1 MKTTRL
7 PLLLV
12 AAAAC
17 SERPPQLRSELNVGA
32 APLSYRESAE
42 PVLVRNIV
50 GGEPHF
56 RADTLAWADS
66 TLRGDTTFLSRG
78 RAISTTAV
86 VTDSLW
92 IRVAAPVLSSGIPF
106 GLMAGWKG
114 TDIAPGT
121 EILTMTYASETPAT
135 LLARIASAR
144 SRGIKMVTVMTGGAR
159 AGYLTSGVFDRAKWQ
174 VRMNGF
180 NTPAIR
186 AAVAQ
191 AVSEGILIGNS
202 VMDEPFNAGGPGN
215 EANSWGPA
223 GTMTKARVDSLC
235 GYAKA
240 IFPTL
245 PQGVFQDY
253 GVADDSSYRVC
264 DFIVSQYRI
273 TKGPLTDYRDG
284 ALALCRRDRHA
295 CAFAIN
301 ILDGG
306 IPAKR
311 SPGQTGYAAGDCPLT
326 TTGGRGTYFPNCRM
340 TAQQVREAGRILGIA
355 GCFLTGFRYDSA
367 FMANPSNQQAFQDVV
382 SELAT
387 RPETACIRT

>member
-1 MKTTRL
+1 MKKTGL
-7 PLLLV
+7 SLLLV
-12 AAAAC
+12 AVAAC
-17 SERPPQLRSELNVGA
+17 SERPPQLRSELDVGA
-32 APLSYRESAE
+32 APITYRESAE
-42 PVLVRNIV
+42 PVLVRNV
-50 GGEPHF
+50 GGEPHS
-56 RADTLAWADS
+56 RADTLLWADS
-66 TLRGDTTFLSRG
+66 MSRGDTIFLSRG

-86 VTDSLW
+86 LTDSLW
-92 IRVAAPVLSSGIPF
+92 IRVAPPVLASGIPF

-114 TDIAPGT
+114 TDLAPGT
-121 EILTMTYASETPAT
+121 EILTMTYGSETPAT
-135 LLARIASAR
+135 LVARLATAR
-144 SRGIKMVTVMTGGAR
+144 SRRVKMVTVMTGGAR
-159 AGYLTSGVFDRAKWQ
+159 ANYLTNGVFDLAKWKA
-174 VRMNGF
+174 RMNGF
-180 NTPAIR
+180 DTPAIR

-202 VMDEPFNAGGPGN
+202 VMDEPFNDGGPGN

-235 GYAKA
+235 GYARA

-253 GVADDSSYRVC
+253 RVAGDSSYRVC
-264 DFIVSQYRI
+264 DFMVSQYR
-273 TKGPLTDYRDG
+273 TSKGPLADYRDG

-301 ILDGG
+301 VLDGG
-306 IPAKR
+306 IPVKR
-311 SPGQTGYAAGDCPLT
+311 SPGQTDYASSDCPLT

-340 TAQQVREAGRILGIA
+340 TAQQVRDAGRILGIA

-367 FMANPSNQQAFQDVV
+367 FMASPANQEAFRDVV
-382 SELAT
+382 TELTT